1 MNLFLLLIFW
11 TLWITVTEKDYYVF
25 LVSPH
30 LAGFEDC
37 TFFKVHSPVTENKAI
52 EGYSQETHWGKTGFF
67 FFSKHVH
74 TQTPLRISWI
84 VQNTFFHASLSST
97 FVILGL
103 VHCRVIFIVW
113 CFPFDFHLSWMN
125 STWQLTEK
133 KSFHLFHQLYC
144 WLVDYRLS
152 ASIFGE
158 DEVDSVSRT
167 WCLSCHGDTVVE
179 HRLVSFTRALT
190 CDSACLANYSPC
202 YPFPWHTHFVPHS
215 NSSGR
220 SSDSVPLSRSLP
232 SFFYFWH
239 QTFWARR
246 SQHNVN
252 YSAWLARG
260 WEQIINRR
268 WSQAIS
274 YGWLWLN
281 TNAQNHFQTHTN
293 IRFHYL

>member
-1 MNLFLLLIFW
+1 MPLFHLHLLFQDLCTVESFLLS
-11 TLWITVTEKDYYVF
+11 DA
-25 LVSPH
+25 SH
-30 LAGFEDC
+30 L
-37 TFFKVHSPVTENKAI
+37 TFIWAE
-52 EGYSQETHWGKTGFF
+52 
-67 FFSKHVH
+67 
-74 TQTPLRISWI
+74 WI
-84 VQNTFFHASLSST
+84 VLDSWPKKIFSSFPST
-97 FVILGL
+97 LLLTCGL
-103 VHCRVIFIVW
+103 QTQCE
-113 CFPFDFHLSWMN
+113 HL
-125 STWQLTEK
+125 
-133 KSFHLFHQLYC
+133 
-144 WLVDYRLS
+144 
-152 ASIFGE
+152 FGE
-158 DEVDSVSRT
+158 DEVDSVSCT

-232 SFFYFWH
+232 SFLYFWH

-246 SQHNVN
+246 PQHNVN